1 MKKNF
6 FYALMSAI
14 ALTGAIG
21 FTACSSDSDA
31 VVENN
36 PTYDGESVKTQFTI
50 SFPQNVAKSTRMT
63 GDVVQVAQSIE
74 TFRGMDN
81 IKLIPFG
88 INQTIASTNT
98 RIGSPIKLATQILP
112 TEKNTVNNSIA
123 AADLMSN
130 NNSVLYSDVD
140 IPVGTGAFLFYG
152 KAIDNNANAA
162 ITSIPDKFKFGT
174 LTPSD
179 ALSSASTGAPTDI
192 TFTPVGI
199 KEKVSE
205 TGTADDIAD
214 YLTIIAN
221 TEGWSETTND
231 GLKELY
237 TNFIK
242 LKAGSSQAAADVIG
256 DLLWSIRNNTSGLA
270 NAIRASIYHGH
281 DIANNGDID
290 CDKGYI
296 SNIDPET
303 YAVTLGTKCS
313 GYPANNNLPEGAAQ
327 ITWQSQSNKFVVTSS
342 NIPTATSTD
351 MNVASLSSYVY
362 PANLQYYVNSPAVVS
377 TSSQKANYVTTKSW
391 EEIIAG
397 YNSGAAGYVGASTR
411 SVAIKNPIQYG
422 VGQLKM
428 TVKASSAALVDNS
441 DLLPENSGTGVNVTV
456 PDAGFPVTGIL
467 IGGQRVVDWEFL
479 PSGSTLYTIYDNILQ
494 SHGAANAA
502 ASPILASTSF
512 SSPNYTL
519 ALETPVGESVY
530 VALELVNNTGKAFY
544 GDGNEKILPG
554 RTFYLVGELNPEINT
569 GETAK
574 KYASDHKT
582 YQLSGT
588 SLSADKVTMN
598 EGDPIQQVFVQ
609 DYVTELKLTISNL
622 RKAMSTIPD
631 LRMPQME
638 FGLSVDLNW
647 QPGIVFEVNL

>member
-21 FTACSSDSDA
+21 FTACSSDDA

-36 PTYDGESVKTQFTI
+36 PTYNGESVKTQFTI
-50 SFPQNVAKSTRMT
+50 SFPQNVVKSTRMT
-63 GDVVQVAQSIE
+63 GDVVQAAQTIAK
-74 TFRGMDN
+74 FRGMDN

-88 INQTIASTNT
+88 IKQTITSTDT
-98 RIGSPIKLATQILP
+98 RIGSPIKLAHQIKPSEVNADDL
-112 TEKNTVNNSIA
+112 NNSIA
-123 AADLMSN
+123 AADLMTK

-152 KAIDNNANAA
+152 KAIDDNANAA

-199 KEKVSE
+199 QKTPSE
-205 TGTADDIAD
+205 TNTGTAADIAT
-214 YLTIIAN
+214 YLTGIAN
-221 TEGWSETTND
+221 TPGWSTTDNA

-237 TNFIK
+237 NRFIA
-242 LKAGSSQAAADVIG
+242 LKAGSSQAAADVIA
-256 DLLWSIRNNTSGLA
+256 DLLWSIRNNTSDLA
-270 NAIRASIYHGH
+270 NAIRVSIYHGH
-281 DIANNGDID
+281 TIAADGSIECNDHLISKIVQGTD
-290 CDKGYI
+290 GY
-296 SNIDPET
+296 T
-303 YAVTLGTKCS
+303 VTLGSKTS

-327 ITWQSQSNKFVVTSS
+327 ITWQTNQFEVTST
-342 NIPTATSTD
+342 NIPTAASTN

-377 TSSQKANYVTTKSW
+377 TSSQQANYVTTKSW
-391 EEIIAG
+391 EDIIGG
-397 YNSGAAGYVGASTR
+397 YDNGGDAGYVGASTR

-530 VALELVNNTGKAFY
+530 VALELVNNTGKVFY
-544 GDGNEKILPG
+544 GNNSEKILPG
-554 RTFYLVGELNPEINT
+554 RTFYLVGVLNPTANT
-569 GETAK
+569 EK
-574 KYASDHKT
+574 KYASAHKT
-582 YQLSGT
+582 YKIDGT
-588 SLSADKVTMN
+588 SLSETTMAK
-598 EGDPIQQVFVQ
+598 DDAIQQVFVQ

-622 RKAMSTIPD
+622 RNATSTIPD

>member
-6 FYALMSAI
+6 FYAMMSAI

-21 FTACSSDSDA
+21 FTACSSDDA

-36 PTYDGESVKTQFTI
+36 PTYNGESVKTQFTI

-88 INQTIASTNT
+88 INQTIAYTNT

-327 ITWQSQSNKFVVTSS
+327 ITWQSNKFVVTSS

-397 YNSGAAGYVGASTR
+397 YGAAGYVGASTR

-530 VALELVNNTGKAFY
+530 VALELVNNTGKVFY
-544 GDGNEKILPG
+544 GNNSEKILPG
-554 RTFYLVGELNPEINT
+554 RTFYLVGVLNPTANT
-569 GETAK
+569 EK
-574 KYASDHKT
+574 KYASAHKT
-582 YQLSGT
+582 YEIDGT
-588 SLSADKVTMN
+588 SLSETTMAK
-598 EGDPIQQVFVQ
+598 DAAIQQVFVQ

-622 RKAMSTIPD
+622 RNATSTIPD